1 MNKVGQ
7 FLQTRLGAL
16 VLWVVVMYLVAAL
29 WNFIDEDAWYAF
41 PSEVIAVLA
50 WIGSFAYMLSSF
62 IEWNGSRIQLKVRSS
77 GPSTV
82 SPPADPD
89 TSDV

>member
-50 WIGSFAYMLSSF
+50 WIGSFVYMLASF
-62 IEWNGSRIQLKVRSS
+62 LEWNGSRIQLRGPSA

>member
-16 VLWVVVMYLVAAL
+16 VLWVVVMYLAAAL
-29 WNFIDEDAWYAF
+29 WNFMDEDVWYAF

-50 WIGSFAYMLSSF
+50 WIGSFVYMLASF
-62 IEWNGSRIQLKVRSS
+62 VQWNGSRFQLKGWSSRSS
-77 GPSTV
+77 AA
-82 SPPADPD
+82 SPPDPD